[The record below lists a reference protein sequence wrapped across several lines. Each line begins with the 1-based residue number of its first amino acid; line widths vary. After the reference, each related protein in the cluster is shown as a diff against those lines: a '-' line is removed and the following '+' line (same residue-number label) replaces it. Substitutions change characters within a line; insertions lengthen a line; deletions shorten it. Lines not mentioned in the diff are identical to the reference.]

1 VKEVINVTIKKS
13 KGKLPIKKNKRRI
26 SENYQVIKNR
36 KTDRV
41 VYANTRV
48 SKMMRDLYYSRDSK
62 RGVEGTF
69 NWLVDEVDELGEE
82 LKGSDKQAMEKEFA
96 DVIAWLASLANIM
109 GVNLEQAAL
118 SKYNNKCPKCKQ
130 SPCQCPF

>member
-1 VKEVINVTIKKS
+1 M
-13 KGKLPIKKNKRRI
+13 RI
-26 SENYQVIKNR
+26 QEFQ
-36 KTDRV
+36 
-41 VYANTRV
+41 
-48 SKMMRDLYYSRDSK
+48 KMMRDLYYSRDSK

-69 NWLVDEVDELGEE
+69 NWLVDEVAELGEE

>member
-1 VKEVINVTIKKS
+1 
-13 KGKLPIKKNKRRI
+13 
-26 SENYQVIKNR
+26 
-36 KTDRV
+36 
-41 VYANTRV
+41 
-48 SKMMRDLYYSRDSK
+48 MRDLYYSRDSK

-96 DVIAWLASLANIM
+96 DVLAWLASLANIM

-130 SPCQCPF
+130 LPCRCPF